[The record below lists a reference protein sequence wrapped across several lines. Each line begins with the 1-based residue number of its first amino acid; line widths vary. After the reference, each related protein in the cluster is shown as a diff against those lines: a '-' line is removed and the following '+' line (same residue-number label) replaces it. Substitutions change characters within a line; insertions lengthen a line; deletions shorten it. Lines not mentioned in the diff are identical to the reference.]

1 MKVAPAKLMT
11 QGPLLPSIISYTIPI
26 IVTSILQL
34 LFNAADLVVVGR
46 FCGSISVA
54 AVGATGSLTN
64 LIVNLF
70 IGLSVGA
77 GVSVAH
83 ALGSRENETVH
94 RTIHTALPLA
104 LISGVI
110 LTVVGKFV
118 ALDTL
123 FTISYIKFGDLISA
137 LPSPF
142 EKILCTGQPILMSMP
157 IGAAAEESTGT
168 ERRHAASAI
177 TSGSEPNICK
187 RTGPSSGI
195 MRASLYVF
203 LSL

>member
-26 IVTSILQL
+26 ILTSVLQL
-34 LFNAADLVVVGR
+34 LFNAADLVIVGR

-110 LTVVGKFV
+110 LTVVGILLHDV
-118 ALDTL
+118 TEDRPQGTL
-123 FTISYIKFGDLISA
+123 LKKAYINTA
-137 LPSPF
+137 V
-142 EKILCTGQPILMSMP
+142 
-157 IGAAAEESTGT
+157 AEE
-168 ERRHAASAI
+168 H
-177 TSGSEPNICK
+177 SG
-187 RTGPSSGI
+187 
-195 MRASLYVF
+195 RAEG
-203 LSL
+203 